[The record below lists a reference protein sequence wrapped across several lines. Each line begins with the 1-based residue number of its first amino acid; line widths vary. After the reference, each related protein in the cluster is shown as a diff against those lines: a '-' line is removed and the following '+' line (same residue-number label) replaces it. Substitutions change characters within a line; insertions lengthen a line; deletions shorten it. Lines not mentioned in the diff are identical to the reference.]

1 MFKDIALFADLSESD
16 LSALTSHA
24 TTRRYKK
31 NTIVVTKGDDSDSLY
46 VILSGRAR
54 VYLDDEQG
62 NEITIRTLGPGEA
75 FGELALLSGEPRAA
89 NVVTLGDC
97 ELSVVSK
104 QNFMNCLTSNPPISF
119 RIIKS
124 LVERIQAM
132 TEDISSLA
140 LLDVYGRVAKVL
152 TKNAHEQ
159 NGKLVTN
166 RLTHQEIANLVGASR
181 EMVSR
186 ILKDLRAGGYISVE
200 DKRITLERNLP
211 RGW

>member
-1 MFKDIALFADLSESD
+1 MFKDIALFTDLPESD
-16 LSALTSHA
+16 LSALTGHA

-46 VILSGRAR
+46 VILSGRMR

-62 NEITIRTLGPGEA
+62 NEITIRNLEPGEA

-89 NVVTLGDC
+89 NVVTLEDC

-104 QNFMNCLTSNPPISF
+104 QDFMSCLTNNPSISF

-152 TKNAHEQ
+152 TKNAREQ
-159 NGKLVTN
+159 DGKLVTS
-166 RLTHQEIANLVGASR
+166 RVTHQEIANLVGASR

-211 RGW
+211 PGW

>member
-1 MFKDIALFADLSESD
+1 MLEDIPLFADLPESD
-16 LSALTSHA
+16 LQTLTGHV

-31 NTIVVTKGDDSDSLY
+31 NTIVVTKGDESDSLY
-46 VILSGRAR
+46 IIQSGRAR
-54 VYLDDEQG
+54 VYLDDEHG
-62 NEITIRTLGPGEA
+62 NEITIRTLEPGEA

-89 NVVTLGDC
+89 NVVTLEDT
-97 ELSVVSK
+97 ELSVISK
-104 QNFMNCLTSNPPISF
+104 QDFMNCLTNNPAISI
-119 RIIKS
+119 RIIKA

-152 TKNAHEQ
+152 TKHAHDQ
-159 NGKLVTN
+159 GGKPVTE

>member
-1 MFKDIALFADLSESD
+1 MFKDIALFTDLPESD
-16 LSALTSHA
+16 LAALTSHA
-24 TTRRYKK
+24 TARRYKK

-46 VILSGRAR
+46 VILSGRLR

-62 NEITIRTLGPGEA
+62 NEITIRNLEPGEA

-89 NVVTLGDC
+89 NVVTLQDS

-104 QNFMNCLTSNPPISF
+104 QDFMSCLTSNPSIAF

-152 TKNAHEQ
+152 TKNAREEG
-159 NGKLVTN
+159 GKLVTG
-166 RLTHQEIANLVGASR
+166 RVTHQEIANLVGASR

-200 DKRITLERNLP
+200 DKRITLERTLP